1 LFHLWF
7 SDDFLPSIL
16 LQVKPSCVNPF
27 MDSSIDSDH
36 SWESHSTG
44 SSGRGTQHSDKGSLC
59 SAQRSGLTKRTVRFG
74 FFFVWPAEFRCSA
87 LSTLV
92 ASVAFQR
99 FSLAGRLDMLFTSIS
114 NHRVSQ
120 CDENRVKIQV
130 PLGCLLYNQDRELDD
145 DHFYPRPQTPVLGD
159 SPGYNRGHS
168 GIGPT
173 LTGGLLGDFPHVG
186 LVILPLGHVVI
197 TTAMGWT
204 TMSEESV
211 TVAAMLPTAP
221 VWSHSTECANDLSM
235 DNRTDG
241 SNLQTLYSFG

>member
-1 LFHLWF
+1 MLGSFDIGGVSRF
-7 SDDFLPSIL
+7 STFLSCRSPGHVVHFDFQSPGLAVWREPGQNSSPPRLPPVQSRSRIGRRPFL
-16 LQVKPSCVNPF
+16 SAPSNTC
-27 MDSSIDSDH
+27 
-36 SWESHSTG
+36 
-44 SSGRGTQHSDKGSLC
+44 SGR
-59 SAQRSGLTKRTVRFG
+59 
-74 FFFVWPAEFRCSA
+74 
-87 LSTLV
+87 LS
-92 ASVAFQR
+92 
-99 FSLAGRLDMLFTSIS
+99 
-114 NHRVSQ
+114 
-120 CDENRVKIQV
+120 
-130 PLGCLLYNQDRELDD
+130 
-145 DHFYPRPQTPVLGD
+145 
-159 SPGYNRGHS
+159 GYNRGHS